1 MLGEE
6 VSTDFYEI
14 LNQQGSISQLNTELH
29 PFALDYLRDHLLEL
43 LESGRAKHLSEEIFY
58 SILASYSE
66 KVKKSEEKVL
76 LCS

>member
-14 LNQQGSISQLNTELH
+14 LNHHASISLLNTALH
-29 PFALDYLRDHLLEL
+29 PFALDYLSDHLLEH
-43 LESGRAKHLSEEIFY
+43 LESGHANHLSEEIFY
-58 SILASYSE
+58 SILDSYSE
-66 KVKKSEEKVL
+66 KVKISEEKVL